1 MTHAQEQLAEIFA
14 GRVPTGGA
22 FQPDLPVAICDIH
35 NPRIAKAL
43 VSEKVKAK
51 CCCMPNCKSKCT
63 SVGDM
68 AKPVTTIAPPT
79 FDLSKVKARVGRDNP
94 TLTEDILTAGE
105 ESYRRYLM
113 SCKQEPTNGNRPD
126 LLQDEFW
133 HAHVLHTEQYMA
145 DCEGYFGYY
154 LHHDPL

>member
-1 MTHAQEQLAEIFA
+1 M
-14 GRVPTGGA
+14 V
-22 FQPDLPVAICDIH
+22 
-35 NPRIAKAL
+35 
-43 VSEKVKAK
+43 
-51 CCCMPNCKSKCT
+51 
-63 SVGDM
+63 
-68 AKPVTTIAPPT
+68 KPVTTTIALPT

-94 TLTEDILTAGE
+94 TLSEDILTAGE

-113 SCKQEPTNGNRPD
+113 SCKQEPTNSSRPD

-133 HAHVLHTEQYMA
+133 HAHILHTEQYVA